1 MCCLCEKYYKPIT
14 YYSTVQYSTLCSLS
28 TWANFVGLRK
38 KSDLRMHSQNRTC
51 LYVGDLLLSLCTD
64 MFSFLLNGLVKV
76 LANLLTC
83 TVRHKADTYPFLG
96 ELVCPSAG
104 VYGIHVIDGSMSP
117 NWPTKTRHNWW
128 LLWEQSPYPFLFLDC
143 PGKRVWWLIFPI
155 ADHWRI
161 YPSRAS
167 SPNETAF
174 IKSGAW
180 KKAFVYGH
188 LQV

>member
-1 MCCLCEKYYKPIT
+1 MFYFCLFLCVVCVKSIINLLHI
-14 YYSTVQYSTLCSLS
+14 TVQCNIAHCVRWVPGLTLLDL
-28 TWANFVGLRK
+28 GK

-83 TVRHKADTYPFLG
+83 TVRHKADTYPFLV

-143 PGKRVWWLIFPI
+143 PGKRVWWSIFPI

-167 SPNETAF
+167 RHPT
-174 IKSGAW
+174 KQ
-180 KKAFVYGH
+180 
-188 LQV
+188 LL